1 MKRGVNKE
9 TARRWKKI
17 QALEV
22 QRPIRN
28 KDYPF
33 KVGNLIHPKLGPII
47 LIVFDFQGNDM
58 MGFVY
63 GNFFDFRFFVWG
75 ELVNHFFGVTPVAKD
90 GVSNC
95 RISLK

>member
-63 GNFFDFRFFVWG
+63 GNFFDFRFFPSFR
-75 ELVNHFFGVTPVAKD
+75 LVKLYIFHRFSQGTLYICLHL
-90 GVSNC
+90 S
-95 RISLK
+95 